1 MVIRISEKGSE
12 AFYKETVN
20 VTLQYRRLLKKPEK
34 KPDDLKKRL
43 KIYLAVCG
51 VLTALL
57 VLMGIAWGFD
67 TLTVVAI
74 AMMGIVLLMAGTYL
88 STIRKAEEA
97 LIQDLRTSVL
107 TLDEKGIELNKED
120 SQVVRIGWDNV
131 AFARVFQ
138 ESICFFSKDQ
148 TGFVIAVDRKYQD
161 EILQELQQNHPQVLV
176 IGA

>member
-1 MVIRISEKGSE
+1 MEIRINEKGSE

-20 VTLQYRRLLKKPEK
+20 VTLQYRGLMKKPEK
-34 KPDDLKKRL
+34 TPENLKKKL
-43 KIYLAVCG
+43 TLYMIGCG
-51 VLTALL
+51 VLGAALL
-57 VLMGIAWGFD
+57 VMGFAWGFD

-74 AMMGIVLLMAGTYL
+74 ALMGFVLLLAGTYL

-97 LIQDLRTSVL
+97 VIQDMRSSVL

-120 SQVVRIGWDNV
+120 SQVVRIGWNNI

-148 TGFVIAVDRKYQD
+148 TGLVIAVDRKYQD
-161 EILQELQQNHPQVLV
+161 EILRELKQNHPEVRL